1 MFKAFVTLFSEA
13 DVLFFVLF
21 ALSALSFVLRV
32 FFPRFG
38 IAGIAGCFLAVSA
51 MIERCIE
58 IENNPSKVFFFIFW
72 IVILLFV
79 VASLTKLVFNLVLNK
94 KRAKLQA
101 IVNGEKIP
109 MTKEGNLDY
118 SFLVNKTGVVV
129 SDLKPSGKVEINGK
143 IYDVTSTKEYIF
155 TGSRVVVSRVY
166 AQKIIV
172 KKI

>member
-1 MFKAFVTLFSEA
+1 MFRAFVTLFSEA

-21 ALSALSFVLRV
+21 ALSIALFVLRV
-32 FFPRFG
+32 FFPRFW
-38 IAGIAGCFLAVSA
+38 IAGIAGFFMTVGTML
-51 MIERCIE
+51 ERCIS
-58 IENNPSKVFFFIFW
+58 IKNNANKVFFFIFW
-72 IVILLFV
+72 IAILIFA
-79 VASLTKLVFNLVLNK
+79 VASLTKLVRTLVLNK

-109 MTKEGNLDY
+109 LTSEGNLDY
-118 SFLVNKTGVVV
+118 SFLVNKTGTVV

-143 IYDVTSTKEYIF
+143 VYDVTSTKEYIF
-155 TGSRVVVSRVY
+155 TGSRVIVSRVY

>member
-1 MFKAFVTLFSEA
+1 MFRAFVTLFSEA

-21 ALSALSFVLRV
+21 ALSIALFVLRV
-32 FFPRFG
+32 FFPKFG
-38 IAGIAGCFLAVSA
+38 IAGIAGFL
-51 MIERCIE
+51 MTIGTMLERCVSIK
-58 IENNPSKVFFFIFW
+58 NNANKVFFFIFW
-72 IVILLFV
+72 IAILIFV
-79 VASLTKLVFNLVLNK
+79 VASLAKLVRTLVLNK

-109 MTKEGNLDY
+109 LTSEGNLDY
-118 SFLVNKTGVVV
+118 SFLVNKTGTVV

-143 IYDVTSTKEYIF
+143 VYDVTSTKEYIF